1 MVLERSIVNQFGSEE
16 ECGMFVIVL
25 EKDLQL
31 AKGVIGTARVEIMKS
46 DQPAKVMS
54 VIQAY
59 EKPDDR
65 KTLDGFV
72 ENYVVPYR
80 KKLATKPQHTLAA
93 QLPKASFKAAA
104 AGRI

>member
-1 MVLERSIVNQFGSEE
+1 MGISEDQSLKDRVKEWFLERSIVNQFGSKE
-16 ECGMFVIVL
+16 ECGMFVIAL

-59 EKPDDR
+59 ENP
-65 KTLDGFV
+65 
-72 ENYVVPYR
+72 
-80 KKLATKPQHTLAA
+80 
-93 QLPKASFKAAA
+93 
-104 AGRI
+104 